1 MIESLLRDAFPVQY
15 GLTIGSVNVPIRR
28 YNTPFAC
35 SDENSCSSC
44 HANPDRANRTNCNEE
59 ILKVNNNGKEIA
71 VVEFEK
77 YITQFENTS
86 ANVKD
91 RCDLLM
97 SDSGMEHNKIV
108 FCDLCCYEEK
118 FVEPNEGKYPMGKR
132 AKARQQMDR
141 SIEVLL
147 EESTTAVNLLTYPE
161 KVCLF
166 AWRDYDVPDT
176 HVAAQRRNA
185 RANVQVFGAS
195 VSNLAEQTTTHQQ
208 RMGHN
213 FTFMQVKYPSVYNW

>member
-1 MIESLLRDAFPVQY
+1 MIESLLRDIFPVQY
-15 GLTIGSVNVPIRR
+15 GLTIGTVEVPIRR
-28 YNTPFAC
+28 YHSSFAC
-35 SDENSCSSC
+35 SDEKTCIFC
-44 HANPDRANRTNCNEE
+44 RANSDREYRMNCNEE
-59 ILKVNNNGKEIA
+59 ILKVNNNGTEIA

-77 YITQFENTS
+77 YIAQFEKTS

-97 SDSGMEHNKIV
+97 SDGGMDHNKIV

-118 FVEPNEGKYPMGKR
+118 FVEPNDGKYPMGKR
-132 AKARQQMDR
+132 AKAYQQMER

-147 EESTTAVNLLTYPE
+147 EESITAVNLLTYPE

-176 HVAAQRRNA
+176 YVSAQHKNA
-185 RANVQVFGAS
+185 RANVQVFGTS
-195 VSNLAEQTTTHQQ
+195 ISNLAVQTTTHQQ
-208 RMGHN
+208 RMGHD

>member
-1 MIESLLRDAFPVQY
+1 MIESLLRKVFPVQY
-15 GLTIGSVNVPIRR
+15 GLPTDTIIVPIKR
-28 YNTPFAC
+28 YNSPFAC
-35 SDENSCSSC
+35 SDEKSCISC
-44 HANPDRANRTNCNEE
+44 HSNPEKEYRKMCNEE
-59 ILKVNNNGKEIA
+59 VLKVNNNGTEIV

-77 YITQFENTS
+77 YITQFEKTA
-86 ANVKD
+86 ANIKD

-97 SDSGMEHNKIV
+97 SDGGMEHNKIV

-118 FVEPNEGKYPMGKR
+118 YVEPNSGMYPMGKR
-132 AKARQQMDR
+132 AKARQQMER

-147 EESTTAVNLLTYPE
+147 QESTTAVNLLTYPE

-176 HVAAQRRNA
+176 HVLAQPRNA
-185 RANVQVFGAS
+185 CANVQAFGAS
-195 VSNLAEQTTTHQQ
+195 ISNLALQTTTHQQ

>member
-1 MIESLLRDAFPVQY
+1 MIESILKDAFPLQY
-15 GLTIGSVNVPIRR
+15 GLAGSVNVPIKRHL
-28 YNTPFAC
+28 TPFVY
-35 SDENSCSSC
+35 SDERSCVSC
-44 HANPDRANRTNCNEE
+44 RVNPDREYRMNCNKQ
-59 ILKVNNNGKEIA
+59 ILKVNNNRTEIA

-77 YITQFENTS
+77 YIIQFENTS

-97 SDSGMEHNKIV
+97 SDGGMGHNKIV
-108 FCDLCCYEEK
+108 FCELCCYKEK
-118 FVEPNEGKYPMGKR
+118 FIEANDGKYPLGKR
-132 AKARQQMDR
+132 AKARQQMER

-166 AWRDYDVPDT
+166 AWRDHDVPDT
-176 HVAAQRRNA
+176 HVAAQRRDA

-195 VSNLAEQTTTHQQ
+195 ISNLASQTTTHQQ